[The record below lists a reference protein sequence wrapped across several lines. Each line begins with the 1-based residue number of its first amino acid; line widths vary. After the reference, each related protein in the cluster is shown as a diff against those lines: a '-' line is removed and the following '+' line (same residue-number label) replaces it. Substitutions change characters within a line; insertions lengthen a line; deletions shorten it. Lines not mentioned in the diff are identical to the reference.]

1 MRMHHSQHDV
11 FGDRRPESGHPL
23 RKPLGHAAYLQ
34 RQSAVPDGF
43 IKTII
48 NLMGRIVKV
57 TADTIW
63 GIPSEWTRLRADFR
77 DVHWQLLFPWLEEGF
92 LHPVLS
98 EEFRS

>member
-57 TADTIW
+57 TADTIR
-63 GIPSEWTRLRADFR
+63 GMGGKCCGSKIFQGEWKSD
-77 DVHWQLLFPWLEEGF
+77 DWQS
-92 LHPVLS
+92 VS
-98 EEFRS
+98 